1 MQLQLAAVEAP
12 ESAAVVLAAARDSFA
27 RAISAARADSSSEP
41 PGARA
46 GPWSLAWLGLGRAL
60 WAQGESAEAE
70 AAFGE
75 ANALDN
81 GNSVTWAWLAHL
93 CLCSADSGGLDRTR
107 EAAAA
112 LNESLKAV
120 RYRCTPL
127 PLTRTIFFFT
137 FSYPRSPPPF
147 FSTQGLTGDCTE
159 TVVLLQT
166 LAERYTS
173 MGEPAIA
180 GGLLRRAVLH
190 CSSPLSASHLDALL
204 RARSALAELV
214 VSGGA
219 PLEESVRHLLAV
231 VAGPGGLAGELVSAP
246 LAESIR
252 STRVA
257 ASNAAAR
264 GLRKL
269 GRDDEAAAVEG
280 RFRK

>member
-1 MQLQLAAVEAP
+1 MLTVCDAP
-12 ESAAVVLAAARDSFA
+12 
-27 RAISAARADSSSEP
+27 IS
-41 PGARA
+41 
-46 GPWSLAWLGLGRAL
+46 
-60 WAQGESAEAE
+60 
-70 AAFGE
+70 
-75 ANALDN
+75 
-81 GNSVTWAWLAHL
+81 
-93 CLCSADSGGLDRTR
+93 
-107 EAAAA
+107 
-112 LNESLKAV
+112 
-120 RYRCTPL
+120 PL
-127 PLTRTIFFFT
+127 PP
-137 FSYPRSPPPF
+137 SHAP
-147 FSTQGLTGDCTE
+147 QGLTGDCTE

-190 CSSPLSASHLDALL
+190 CASPLSASHLDALL
-204 RARSALAELV
+204 RARSALAALV

-252 STRVA
+252 ATRIA
-257 ASNAAAR
+257 AANAAAK

>member
-1 MQLQLAAVEAP
+1 
-12 ESAAVVLAAARDSFA
+12 VLASARDSFA
-27 RAISAARADSSSEP
+27 RAVSAARADAASEA
-41 PGARA
+41 PGTRA

-81 GNSVTWAWLAHL
+81 GSAVTWAWLAHL
-93 CLCSADSGGLDRTR
+93 CLCSLDSGGLDRTR

-112 LNESLKAV
+112 LNEALKA
-120 RYRCTPL
+120 
-127 PLTRTIFFFT
+127 
-137 FSYPRSPPPF
+137 
-147 FSTQGLTGDCTE
+147 GLSGDCTE

-166 LAERYTS
+166 LAERYAAA
-173 MGEPAIA
+173 GEPAIA

-190 CSSPLSASHLDALL
+190 CAAPLSASHLDALL
-204 RARSALAELV
+204 RARAALAELV
-214 VSGGA
+214 VAGGA

-231 VAGPGGLAGELVSAP
+231 AAGPGGLPGEVVSAH

-252 STRVA
+252 GTRA
-257 ASNAAAR
+257 AAATAAAR

-269 GRDDEAAAVEG
+269 GRADEAVALEG
-280 RFRK
+280 RFGKK